1 MQLRSIKSMLSLLV
15 MAAGPSVAQQT
26 VKTPPLNATLASAPR
41 IKSNYGK
48 LPLVFEANQG
58 QTDPQVRFL
67 FRGNRYT
74 AFLTSG
80 SMVLTLRPTKV
91 MSTAIG
97 NTAPLSNSTA
107 PAASVEFQ
115 LAGAAKNPAVV
126 GEGPLSTRVNYFIGN
141 DRSKWHTNIPT
152 YQQVRYQNVYPGIDL
167 VYYGNHRRLE
177 YDFVVS
183 AHADPSQIDLRIKGA
198 KSVHLDPENNLIL
211 ETGSGELHFQS
222 PVVYQQIRG
231 QRVPVQGSFAVKDSS
246 HITFLLS
253 QYDRNQPLVIDP
265 VLEYGTYIGGS
276 GDDQASGIAVD
287 GTGSVYVAGYTD
299 STDFP
304 AATLGSLPSGTT
316 HVFVAKLDATGSNL
330 VYADYIGGNSQD
342 YGYALALDG
351 SNHVYVTGSTASS
364 DFPTVNAYQG
374 TYPGSFNA
382 FLTEISAE
390 GSSLLYST
398 YLGGDGSDIPT
409 GVAID
414 NTGDM
419 FVAGNTTSDNFPVV
433 NAYQS
438 TISANQGGIVGNYGF
453 LTKFTSGGSSLAYST
468 YLSGNSNVPYDCGGT
483 PCWSSPYSAINGIA
497 VDGGGNAYVTGTTN
511 TYNFP
516 TTNGAYLTADSTQ
529 QNGNVGFLSKFN
541 GSGGLDFSTYF
552 YESSGLGTLMNAIA
566 VDASGSAYVTGT
578 AFSDGTFP
586 ITTTS
591 ICDPGIYGAACG
603 LAFITK
609 FDPTGTTLAYS
620 TFLGPNNY
628 GRTVAIA
635 LDANNDAYV
644 AASTSSNSFGV
655 VNGIEPY
662 SNGSDVLLTEIDPVA
677 SSELLATYV
686 GGSGDDS
693 PAGLALDSNGNIYV
707 AGSTNSTDLPTT
719 SGAFQDT
726 PGGNTD
732 AFVFKIGPASAP
744 SVALSPSSLQYSTQ
758 PVGASS
764 EPQTALLRNMG
775 SSPLSIAS
783 IGASGDFAES
793 DNCGT
798 SVPAAGSCTLSVIF
812 APIAAGVRSG
822 SIVLQDDAAGSPH
835 TVTLEGIGSGPGVAL
850 SPAGVSFS
858 AIAVGTSSAPQTVT
872 LSNSGN
878 ITLNISSIQVVGD
891 YSPTNNCP
899 AALAASSSCTISVTF
914 APTATGARNGS
925 LTINDD
931 AIGSPQTATL
941 TGSGADFGLAS
952 SLGSVTVKAG
962 VTAVYSLTVSPLGG
976 AFNGTIKLSCSSGS
990 PALTGCSLSPTSITP
1005 GGNPSAV
1012 SLSIST
1018 TASVAQSGQGP
1029 FGQSRPI
1036 YAFWFALPGL
1046 GLFGLILGGSRSTL
1060 KKPRLVILL
1069 FLAIAASVVMSGCAG
1084 GTGITKPRQTGT
1096 TPGTYTITV
1105 TATSGALQHSLP
1117 LTLIVQ

>member
-15 MAAGPSVAQQT
+15 MAAGPGVAQQT

-41 IKSNYGK
+41 IKLNYGK

-67 FRGNRYT
+67 FRGSGYT

-80 SMVLTLRPTKV
+80 SMVLTLRPAQV
-91 MSTAIG
+91 MSTAMA
-97 NTAPLSNSTA
+97 NAAPMSNSTA

-126 GEGPLSTRVNYFIGN
+126 GEGPLSTKVNYFIGN

-177 YDFVVS
+177 YDFVIS
-183 AHADPSQIDLRIKGA
+183 PHADPSQIDLRIKGA

-211 ETGSGELHFQS
+211 ETGGGELHFQS
-222 PVVYQQIRG
+222 PVVYQQIHG

-246 HITFLLS
+246 HITFHLS

-265 VLEYGTYIGGS
+265 VLEYGTYLGGS
-276 GDDQASGIAVD
+276 GNDQAFGIAVD
-287 GTGSVYVAGYTD
+287 STGSVYVAGYTD
-299 STDFP
+299 SADFP
-304 AATLGSLPSGTT
+304 SATLGSLPSGAT
-316 HVFVAKLDATGSNL
+316 HVFVAKLDATASNL

-382 FLTEISAE
+382 FLTEVSAE

-398 YLGGDGSDIPT
+398 YLGGDGSDIPA
-409 GVAID
+409 GVAVD
-414 NTGDM
+414 NAGDM

-433 NAYQS
+433 SAYQS

-453 LTKFTSGGSSLAYST
+453 LTKFTSDGSSLIYST

-483 PCWSSPYSAINGIA
+483 PCWSSPYSAINGMA

-516 TTNGAYLTADSTQ
+516 TTNGAYLTADSTPL
-529 QNGNVGFLSKFN
+529 NGNVGFLSKFN
-541 GSGGLDFSTYF
+541 GSGSLDFSTYF

-591 ICDPGIYGAACG
+591 ICDPGVYGAACG

-609 FDPTGTTLAYS
+609 FDPTGTTLVYS

-644 AASTSSNSFGV
+644 AASTSSNSFGL

-677 SSELLATYV
+677 SSELFATYV

-719 SGAFQDT
+719 GGAFQDT

-744 SVALSPSSLQYSTQ
+744 SVALSPSSLQYGTQ
-758 PVGASS
+758 TMGASS

-812 APIAAGVRSG
+812 TPTDAGVRSG
-822 SIVLQDDAAGSPH
+822 SIVWQDDAAGSPH
-835 TVTLEGIGSGPGVAL
+835 TVTLEGFGSGPVVAL

-858 AIAVGTSSAPQTVT
+858 AIAVGTSSASQTVT

-878 ITLNISSIQVVGD
+878 ITLNVSSIQVVGD
-891 YSPTNNCP
+891 YSSTNNCP
-899 AALAASSSCTISVTF
+899 AALAAGTSCTISVTF
-914 APTATGARNGS
+914 TPTTTGARNGS

-931 AIGSPQTATL
+931 APGSPQTAIL

-952 SLGSVTVKAG
+952 SPGSVTVKAG
-962 VTAVYSLTVSPLGG
+962 VTAVYGLTVSPIGG
-976 AFNGTIKLSCSSGS
+976 AFNGAIKLSCSGS
-990 PALTGCSLSPTSITP
+990 PTLTSCSLSPTSITP
-1005 GGNPSAV
+1005 GGNPAAV

-1018 TASVAQSGQGP
+1018 TASVAQAGPGP
-1029 FGQSRPI
+1029 FGQSRPT
-1036 YAFWFALPGL
+1036 YAFWFALPGF
-1046 GLFGLILGGSRSTL
+1046 GLFGLILVGSRSRL
-1060 KKPRLVILL
+1060 KKPRLMILL
-1069 FLAIAASVVMSGCAG
+1069 LLVIAASVVMSGCAG
-1084 GTGITKPRQTGT
+1084 GTGITTPPPSGT
-1096 TPGTYTITV
+1096 TPGTYTITI
-1105 TATSGALQHSLP
+1105 TGISGAVQHSFP
-1117 LTLIVQ
+1117 VTLIVQ

>member
-1 MQLRSIKSMLSLLV
+1 MQFRSIESMLFLLV
-15 MAAGPSVAQQT
+15 MATGLGVAQQT
-26 VKTPPLNATLASAPR
+26 GKTPPLNAPLTASPSVKA
-41 IKSNYGK
+41 NYGK

-67 FRGNRYT
+67 FRGSRYT

-80 SMVLTLRPTKV
+80 SMVLSLRPNQVVT
-91 MSTAIG
+91 TA
-97 NTAPLSNSTA
+97 TANAAPMNNSTA
-107 PAASVEFQ
+107 PAANVEFQ

-126 GEGPLSTRVNYFIGN
+126 GEGRLSTRVNYFIGN

-177 YDFVVS
+177 YDFVLS
-183 AHADPSQIDLRIKGA
+183 PHADPSQIDLRIKGA
-198 KSVHLDPENNLIL
+198 KSIHLDPENNLIV
-211 ETGSGELHFQS
+211 ETGGGELHFHS
-222 PVVYQQIRG
+222 PVVYQQIQG
-231 QRVPVQGSFAVKDSS
+231 QRVPVRGSFAVKDSS
-246 HITFLLS
+246 HITFHLS
-253 QYDRNQPLVIDP
+253 QYDQNQPLVIDP
-265 VLEYGTYIGGS
+265 VLVYGTYLGGS

-287 GTGSVYVAGYTD
+287 SSGSVYVAGYTD
-299 STDFP
+299 SADFP
-304 AATLGSLPSGTT
+304 SATLGSLPSGTT
-316 HVFVAKLDATGSNL
+316 HIFVAKLNATGSNL

-364 DFPTVNAYQG
+364 DFPTVKAYQG

-382 FLTEISAE
+382 FLTEISAD

-398 YLGGDGSDIPT
+398 YLGGDGSDIPS

-414 NTGDM
+414 NAGDM
-419 FVAGNTTSDNFPVV
+419 FVAGNTTSDNFPVL

-438 TISANQGGIVGNYGF
+438 TISPNQGGNSGNNGF
-453 LTKFTSGGSSLAYST
+453 LTKFTSGGSSLTYST

-516 TTNGAYLTADSTQ
+516 TTSGAYLTADSAPL
-529 QNGNVGFLSKFN
+529 NGNVGFLSKFN
-541 GSGGLDFSTYF
+541 GSGGIDFSTYF
-552 YESSGLGTLMNAIA
+552 YESSGVETLMNAIA

-591 ICDPGIYGAACG
+591 ICDPGVDGAACG
-603 LAFITK
+603 LAFVTK
-609 FDPTGTTLAYS
+609 FDPTGSTLLYS

-644 AASTSSNSFGV
+644 AASTSSNSFGI

-662 SNGSDVLLTEIDPVA
+662 SNGSDVLLAEIDAVA
-677 SSELLATYV
+677 SSELFATYV
-686 GGSGDDS
+686 GGNGDDS
-693 PAGLALDSNGNIYV
+693 PTGLALDSSGNIYV
-707 AGSTNSTDLPTT
+707 AGSTNSPDLPVT
-719 SGAFQDT
+719 SGAFQDI
-726 PGGNTD
+726 PGGDTD

-758 PVGASS
+758 PVGTSS

-775 SSPLSIAS
+775 SSPLSITS
-783 IGASGDFAES
+783 TVASGDFAES
-793 DNCGT
+793 DNCST
-798 SVPAAGSCTLSVIF
+798 SVPAAGSCTLSVTF
-812 APIAAGVRSG
+812 TPTAAGVRSG

-835 TVTLEGIGSGPGVAL
+835 TVTLEGIGSGPVVAL
-850 SPAGVSFS
+850 SPGSVSFS

-878 ITLNISSIQVVGD
+878 ITLNISSIQAAGD
-891 YSPTNNCP
+891 YSQTNTCP
-899 AALAASSSCTISVTF
+899 AALAVSSSCAISVTF
-914 APTATGARNGS
+914 TPTATGTRIGS

-931 AIGSPQTATL
+931 APGSPQTATL
-941 TGSGADFGLAS
+941 TGSGANFGLAS
-952 SLGSVTVKAG
+952 SPSSVTVKGG
-962 VTAVYSLTVSPLGG
+962 VTAVYDLTVSPIGG
-976 AFNGTIKLSCSSGS
+976 AFNGAIKLSCSGS
-990 PALTGCSLSPTSITP
+990 PSLTSCSLSPTSITL
-1005 GGNPSAV
+1005 GGNPAAV

-1018 TASVAQSGQGP
+1018 TASVAQAGQGP
-1029 FGQSRPI
+1029 FGQSRPT
-1036 YAFWFALPGL
+1036 YAFWFELPGF
-1046 GLFGLILGGSRSTL
+1046 GLFGLILAGSRSSL

-1069 FLAIAASVVMSGCAG
+1069 FLMIAASVVMSGCAG
-1084 GTGITKPRQTGT
+1084 GTGITKTPQTGT

-1105 TATSGALQHSLP
+1105 TGTAGALQHSLP
-1117 LTLIVQ
+1117 VTLIVQ